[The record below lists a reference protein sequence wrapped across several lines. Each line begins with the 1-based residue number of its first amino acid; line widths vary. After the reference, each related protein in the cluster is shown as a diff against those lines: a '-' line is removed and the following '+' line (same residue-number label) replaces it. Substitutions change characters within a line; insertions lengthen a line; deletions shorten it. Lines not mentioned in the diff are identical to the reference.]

1 MRRRGLTVLF
11 LAVIAAVVVGT
22 WTVAYRMGESDGRS
36 KVTADRSAFLA
47 RGGGNPQGGAASGAP
62 GGTGGR
68 GAGGSAAAG
77 AGTPGA
83 ASGANGRGA
92 AGSAASGGTARSGA
106 TVASIVGH
114 VTKID
119 GATVSVQQTDNSMVT
134 VTTNGDTAIRKL
146 VVSALTDLKT
156 GDVITVDGA
165 KTGDAA
171 YSAKTITSLGQ
182 AGGAGRSPN
191 AVPQG
196 VPGPAVTG
204 QIKSMD
210 NGTIMVQGFDGATV
224 TVTSSPA
231 TVVKT
236 QQPGTLSD
244 IKTGDLLVVQGD
256 KTGDTGFLARSI
268 TNQGA
273 SS

>member
-1 MRRRGLTVLF
+1 MRRRGLTVII
-11 LAVIAAVVVGT
+11 LAVIAAAVYGA
-22 WTVAYRMGESDGRS
+22 WTVAYRMGESDGRN
-36 KVTADRSAFLA
+36 KVAAARSAFLA
-47 RGGGNPQGGAASGAP
+47 RSGGNPQGGTASGAP
-62 GGTGGR
+62 GGPGGR
-68 GAGGSAAAG
+68 GDSGSAAAG

-83 ASGANGRGA
+83 ARGANGRAA
-92 AGSAASGGTARSGA
+92 AGSAASGGTAQPGA
-106 TVASIVGH
+106 ATSSLIGR

-119 GATVSVQQTDNSMVT
+119 GATVSVQQTDNSILT
-134 VTTNGDTAIRKL
+134 VTTNADTAIRKL
-146 VVSALTDLKT
+146 VAGALTDLKA

-191 AVPQG
+191 AVPQNL
-196 VPGPAVTG
+196 PGPAVTG

-244 IKTGDLLVVQGD
+244 IKTGDLLVVQGE

>member
-1 MRRRGLTVLF
+1 MRRRGLTLLVLV
-11 LAVIAAVVVGT
+11 VIVAAVYGT
-22 WTVAYRMGESDGRS
+22 WTVAYRMGESDGRN
-36 KVTADRSAFLA
+36 KVAAARTAFQTRAA
-47 RGGGNPQGGAASGAP
+47 GNPQSGAVGGAP
-62 GGTGGR
+62 GSAGGR

-77 AGTPGA
+77 LGTPGA

-92 AGSAASGGTARSGA
+92 AGSAVSGGTARPA
-106 TVASIVGH
+106 TTASNLIGH

-119 GATVSVQQTDNSMVT
+119 GATVSMQQTDNSIVT
-134 VTTNGDTAIRKL
+134 VMTNGDTAIRKL
-146 VVSALTDLKT
+146 VVGALADLKT
-156 GDVITVDGA
+156 GDVVAVDGI

-182 AGGAGRSPN
+182 GGVAGRSPN
-191 AVPQG
+191 AVPSG

-204 QIKSMD
+204 QIKSME
-210 NGTIMVQGFDGATV
+210 NGTMTVQGFDGATV

-244 IKTGDLLVVQGD
+244 IKTGDLVLVQGD
-256 KTGDTGFLARSI
+256 KSGDTGFLAR
-268 TNQGA
+268 TVTDQG
-273 SS
+273 SGQ